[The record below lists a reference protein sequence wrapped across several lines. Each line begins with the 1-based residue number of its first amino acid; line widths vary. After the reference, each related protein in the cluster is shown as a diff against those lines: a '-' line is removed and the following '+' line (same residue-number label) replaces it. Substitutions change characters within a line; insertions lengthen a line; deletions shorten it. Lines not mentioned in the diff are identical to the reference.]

1 MTNILQHDTIYLPLI
16 LNEANMNEARSNR
29 FKRLATQRTNAV
41 LDKLRL
47 LGNLSNKSNYE
58 YTEEEIRKIFSAIDD
73 DLKRIKTKF
82 NSTHKQKFTL

>member
-1 MTNILQHDTIYLPLI
+1 MSET
-16 LNEANMNEARSNR
+16 RSDR

-58 YTEEEIRKIFSAIDD
+58 YSEEEIRKVFSAIDD
-73 DLKRIKTKF
+73 DIKRIKAKF
-82 NSTHKQKFTL
+82 NSIHKQRFTL